1 MNVKK
6 RGYLSFLLGV
16 VMMFAFAIPAFAA
29 DTGKLVINGQT
40 YQSKG
45 PHILLAVGN
54 EDMESVVVESGTNS
68 VTYNGDECR
77 NGVSATIGDNGTG
90 YRLYSE
96 TDANGVRN
104 IKFTVTTD
112 RQDDIYVT
120 TKTVAASYKLF
131 ANSGFYGQG
140 NNPGGSSTCVVEG
153 DNFSNGAAVT
163 GRQSITFIPDA
174 NQEIVKLNIRAYAD
188 GRDNLIDVNTGRQTV
203 AGQTFDISRSDNK
216 VTISFTMTKEL
227 YITALTQDETVKHNV
242 TITTDANCT
251 ANPNGVL
258 SVTNGESRQ
267 ITFKPSTGNNVGDIT
282 ITAGGRTGI
291 INIQNSS
298 VSVNGK
304 NYTVSRAMDGAAVL
318 TIPSVTEDVAISAAA
333 ASDTTCVV
341 VNQAKNVRSKQVG
354 QNFINNGSSFAITYS
369 PDYNSD
375 IRYVTAKTA
384 KGTYRAEADD
394 AYIVIEGVYYRMY
407 HNTNGDLDI
416 YLNTVP
422 VNMEFSVNAKD
433 YEHDILIKTDKGCEV
448 DDNDFVVDD
457 GKDVD
462 VVIHPVKDRYSIRTL
477 KINYDGE
484 VYNVKVEDDKY
495 IRVNGDRW
503 YINEASNGDVTLK
516 MVNVEDDVTISAS
529 TNYSSRE
536 NMYIKKNTDNHS
548 NITYTGSNPFDS
560 DDYTTVRVYA
570 DNRYVLTSIK
580 FQIGSKSVTIKP
592 FETNCKVDGINCTV
606 TWKNSSECSVYFP
619 YLTGDLTVTSKSTR
633 GVAEDNNV
641 VNPINPISPLP
652 PISPVGPTL
661 PNSPSNTASGVYHS
675 AYMTGYGDGR
685 FGASVNLTRAEAV
698 SLLCR
703 AIGETSGV
711 AGSKYNVYFNDVPA
725 NAWYAESVNYA
736 ASRGYLSVL
745 SQTGYSFNPNTPI
758 TRAEFIA
765 LLCKFKGVDVSSAG
779 TIYGFSDVYSG
790 HWLYKY
796 ISYAVN
802 AGWARGTGNGMFQP
816 DKPVTRAEICAL
828 VNNVLGRTPDPTYL
842 AAAGQR
848 FIDVPTTH
856 WAYAAIIEASQAH
869 NALTYGGTENWTVL
883 R

>member
-1 MNVKK
+1 MSVKK
-6 RGYLSFLLGV
+6 KSRLVLLLAV
-16 VMMFAFAIPAFAA
+16 VMMFALSATAFAA

-45 PHILLAVGN
+45 PHTLLAVGN
-54 EDMESVVVESGTNS
+54 EDMESVVVESDNNT
-68 VTYNGDECR
+68 VTYSGDDCR

-96 TDANGVRN
+96 TDANGVRS
-104 IKFTVTTD
+104 IKFVVTTD
-112 RQDDIYVT
+112 RQDDVYVT
-120 TKTVAASYKLF
+120 TKTMAASYKLF

-140 NNPGGSSTCVVEG
+140 NNQGGSATCVIEG
-153 DNFSNGAAVT
+153 DNFSNGAEVN
-163 GRQSITFIPDA
+163 GRQSITFTPDA
-174 NQEIVKLNIRAYAD
+174 NQEIVKLNIRNYAD
-188 GRDNLIDVNTGRQTV
+188 GRDNLIDINNGKQTV
-203 AGQTFDISRSDNK
+203 AGQIFDITRSGSK
-216 VTISFTMTKEL
+216 VTVSFTMTKEL
-227 YITALTQDETVKHNV
+227 YITALTQDETVKHNLS
-242 TITTDANCT
+242 ITTDANCS
-251 ANPNGVL
+251 ASPNGVI
-258 SVTNGESRQ
+258 SVANGESQ
-267 ITFKPSTGNNVGDIT
+267 KITFTPVSGNNVGDIT
-282 ITAGGRTGI
+282 ITVAGKTGVI
-291 INIQNSS
+291 GIQNSS
-298 VSVNGK
+298 VNVNGK
-304 NYTVSRAMDGAAVL
+304 NYIVSRAMDGSAVV
-318 TIPSVTEDVAISAAA
+318 TIPSVTEDVAISAVA
-333 ASDTTCVV
+333 ASDTNCIV
-341 VNQAKNVRSKQVG
+341 VNQTRNVSSKQAG
-354 QNFINNGSSFAITYS
+354 QNFVQNGASFAITYS
-369 PDYNSD
+369 PDYNSE

-433 YEHDILIKTDKGCEV
+433 YEHDIRINTDKGCEV
-448 DDNDFVVDD
+448 DDDDFIIDD
-457 GKDVD
+457 GKDVE

-477 KINYDGE
+477 KINYDDE

-503 YINEASNGDVTLK
+503 YINESSNGDVTLK
-516 MVNVEDDVTISAS
+516 MVNIENDVTISVS

-536 NMYIKKNTDNHS
+536 NMYIKKNNDNHS

-560 DDYTTVRVYA
+560 DDYTTVRIYA

-606 TWKNSSECSVYFP
+606 TWKSNSECSVYFP

-633 GVAEDNNV
+633 GTTENNNTI
-641 VNPINPISPLP
+641 NPSNPISPLP

-661 PNSPSNTASGVYHS
+661 PNTHGNTASGVYHS

-703 AIGETSGV
+703 AIGETSGAV
-711 AGSKYNVYFNDVPA
+711 GGKYNAYFNDVPTG
-725 NAWYAESVNYA
+725 AWYAESVNYA

-765 LLCKFKGVDVSSAG
+765 LLCKFKGVDV
-779 TIYGFSDVYSG
+779 TNVTPVYGFSDVYSS
-790 HWLYKY
+790 HWLYNY

-802 AGWARGTGNGMFQP
+802 AGWSRGTGNGMFHP
-816 DKPVTRAEICAL
+816 DRPVTRAEICAL
-828 VNNVLGRTPDPTYL
+828 VNNVLGRTPDPSYL
-842 AAAGQR
+842 ATAGQR
-848 FIDVPTTH
+848 FVDVPTTH

-869 NALTYGGTENWTVL
+869 NALTYGGTESWTTL